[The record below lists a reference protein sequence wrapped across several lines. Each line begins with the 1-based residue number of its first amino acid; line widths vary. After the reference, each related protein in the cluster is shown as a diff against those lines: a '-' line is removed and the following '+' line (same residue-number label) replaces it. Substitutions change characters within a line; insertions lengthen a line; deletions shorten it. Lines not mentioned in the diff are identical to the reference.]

1 MIPVWLVVTFAVTAV
16 LYSSVGFGGGSTY
29 TALLVFSGLQIS
41 LVPIVSL
48 ACNLTVTSTGTW
60 KANRAGLYKDSDV
73 WPILAFSVPAAFLGG
88 LTPIN
93 DQNLILLLGLSLLF
107 AGAHLGWNA
116 MSGAAA
122 GGGAMRSRSRWIAPL
137 IGAGIGYLSG
147 LVGIGGGIFLAPVL
161 HVLNWNSP
169 RKIAALATAY
179 IAANSIAGLAGKTI
193 QLAASSDLAILIPFW
208 PLIPS
213 VMIGGWIGHRFMLGL
228 FPERLVKG
236 VTAVLILIVAVRLLL
251 RVFGGS

>member
-1 MIPVWLVVTFAVTAV
+1 MILVWLVVTFLVTAV

-60 KANRAGLYKDSDV
+60 KAQGAGLYEGSDV

-88 LTPIN
+88 LTPIG
-93 DQNLILLLGLSLLF
+93 DQNLIILLGLSLLF
-107 AGAHLGWNA
+107 ASLHLGWNA
-116 MSGAAA
+116 LHSATDGS
-122 GGGAMRSRSRWIAPL
+122 RPSPVRSRWIAPVV
-137 IGAGIGYLSG
+137 GAGIGYLSG

-161 HVLNWNSP
+161 HMLNWNSP

-179 IAANSIAGLAGKTI
+179 IAANSLAGLVGKTI
-193 QLAASSDLAILIPFW
+193 ALADRHDLSQVLAFW
-208 PLIPS
+208 PLVPA
-213 VMIGGWIGHRFMLGL
+213 VLIGSWIGHRFMLGI

-236 VTAVLILIVAVRLLL
+236 LTAVLIIVVAVRLLL
-251 RVFGGS
+251 RGFGGS

>member
-1 MIPVWLVVTFAVTAV
+1 MIPVWLVVTFLVTAV

-60 KANRAGLYKDSDV
+60 KAQRAGLYRDSDV
-73 WPILAFSVPAAFLGG
+73 WPILACSIPAAFLGG
-88 LTPIN
+88 LTPIG
-93 DQNLILLLGLSLLF
+93 DQSLIFLLGLSLLL
-107 AGAHLGWNA
+107 ASVHLGWNA
-116 MSGAAA
+116 LRAAA
-122 GGGAMRSRSRWIAPL
+122 GTSSDKRAQSRWVAPL
-137 IGAGIGYLSG
+137 VGAGIGYLSG

-161 HVLNWNSP
+161 HMLNWNSP

-179 IAANSIAGLAGKTI
+179 IAANSLAGLAGKTI
-193 QLAASSDLAILIPFW
+193 TLAATSDLSLVIRFW
-208 PLIPS
+208 PLIPA
-213 VMIGGWIGHRFMLGL
+213 VLIGSWIGHRFMLGI

-236 VTAVLILIVAVRLLL
+236 LTAVLILIVAVRLLL
-251 RVFGGS
+251 RGFGGS

>member
-1 MIPVWLVVTFAVTAV
+1 
-16 LYSSVGFGGGSTY
+16 
-29 TALLVFSGLQIS
+29 
-41 LVPIVSL
+41 
-48 ACNLTVTSTGTW
+48 
-60 KANRAGLYKDSDV
+60 
-73 WPILAFSVPAAFLGG
+73 
-88 LTPIN
+88 
-93 DQNLILLLGLSLLF
+93 
-107 AGAHLGWNA
+107 
-116 MSGAAA
+116 
-122 GGGAMRSRSRWIAPL
+122 MRSRSRWIAPL

-169 RKIAALATAY
+169 TKTAALATAY

-193 QLAASSDLAILIPFW
+193 QLAASSDLAILVPFW

-213 VMIGGWIGHRFMLGL
+213 VLIGGWIGHRFMLGL

>member
-29 TALLVFSGLQIS
+29 TALLVFSGLQIG

-60 KANRAGLYKDSDV
+60 KAHRAGLYADSDV

-93 DQNLILLLGLSLLF
+93 DQTLILLLGLSLLF
-107 AGAHLGWNA
+107 ASAHLGWNA
-116 MSGAAA
+116 VSGPSPE
-122 GGGAMRSRSRWIAPL
+122 GEGVRTRSRWIAPV

-179 IAANSIAGLAGKTI
+179 IAANSVAGLAGKTI
-193 QLAASSDLAILIPFW
+193 ALASSSDLASLISFW
-208 PLIPS
+208 PLIPA
-213 VMIGGWIGHRFMLGL
+213 VLIGSWIGHRFMLGI

-236 VTAVLILIVAVRLLL
+236 LTAVLILIVAARLLL
-251 RVFGGS
+251 RAFGG